1 MVAALALI
9 WLIARTLIRAGVITP
24 ERPFTGADAGAV
36 VPGG

>member
-9 WLIARTLIRAGVITP
+9 WLIARTLMRAGVITP
-24 ERPFTGADAGAV
+24 ETPAAGPGAGAV